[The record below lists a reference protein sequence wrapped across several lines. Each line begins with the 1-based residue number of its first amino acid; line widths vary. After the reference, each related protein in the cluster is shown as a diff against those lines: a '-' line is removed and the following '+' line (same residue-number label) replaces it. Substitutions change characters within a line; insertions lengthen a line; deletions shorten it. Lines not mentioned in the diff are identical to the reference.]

1 MEIEYFTKLRFDDLV
16 NEIKQY
22 IPIRFNSRLKDYI
35 IIDKSMLGS
44 QTIDDSRQS
53 LYKSESSQTKR
64 TSTTNRIRSGSLY
77 NRDNIFRKFGNVP
90 KITIKKNTN
99 KERVNSEEA
108 LHNKSNMDMSNSM
121 VFNMYLNNMP
131 KNKDKS
137 NENAFLNG

>member
-35 IIDKSMLGS
+35 IVDKSMIGS
-44 QTIDDSRQS
+44 QTIDDSKQS

-90 KITIKKNTN
+90 KITIKNN

-131 KNKDKS
+131 KNIDKS
-137 NENAFLNG
+137 IENALLNG

>member
-22 IPIRFNSRLKDYI
+22 IPIRFDSRLKDYI
-35 IIDKSMLGS
+35 IVDKSMIGS
-44 QTIDDSRQS
+44 QTIDDSKQS

-90 KITIKKNTN
+90 KITIKKNK
-99 KERVNSEEA
+99 KE
-108 LHNKSNMDMSNSM
+108 
-121 VFNMYLNNMP
+121 
-131 KNKDKS
+131 
-137 NENAFLNG
+137 